1 MSSDHY
7 TNEVNEVDKVEKIA
21 DQKIKDLEIKSCTIT
36 EMIQNGIEY
45 ILRRIIFW
53 ESDDK
58 KLGMLIQLI
67 HHGFVY
73 GMVLWYIYLH
83 TFSNSYIQ
91 FILFYFIFSLVWIQ
105 HIFCGVCLIFNIEQ
119 KLVGN
124 HPNIIDNILHIF
136 HITPTED
143 VGNGV
148 LLIMSSLT
156 MAMLTGELL
165 SRTIVGIKQLF

>member
-1 MSSDHY
+1 MSSDHC
-7 TNEVNEVDKVEKIA
+7 TNEVDNIQKNA
-21 DQKIKDLEIKSCTIT
+21 DQKITPCGIS

-58 KLGMLIQLI
+58 KLGMFIQLI

-73 GMVLWYIYLH
+73 GMVLWYLYLH
-83 TFSNSYIQ
+83 TFSDSYIQ
-91 FILFYFIFSLVWIQ
+91 FVLFYFIFFLVWIQ
-105 HIFCGVCLIFNIEQ
+105 HIFCGVCLVFNIEQ
-119 KLVGN
+119 KLIGN

-136 HITPTED
+136 HITPTEEI
-143 VGNGV
+143 GNGV
-148 LLIMSSLT
+148 LLIMSSLI

-165 SRTIVGIKQLF
+165 SRTISGLKQLF